1 MPRRLLFRIMDP
13 ETSEL
18 HDEATIKGK
27 LMMLAKAVQ
36 AEKLDP
42 EYLAT
47 QAAKSKEISGYDI
60 LETMKRVV

>member
-13 ETSEL
+13 ETGEF

-47 QAAKSKEISGYDI
+47 QAAKSKEISG
-60 LETMKRVV
+60 

>member
-1 MPRRLLFRIMDP
+1 MPAVRAP
-13 ETSEL
+13 VHGPL

-42 EYLAT
+42 EYLAP

-60 LETMKRVV
+60 METMKRVV

>member
-1 MPRRLLFRIMDP
+1 MPAVRAP
-13 ETSEL
+13 VHGPL

-36 AEKLDP
+36 AEKLGP
-42 EYLAT
+42 EYLAA